1 MMMDEYR
8 TQGPENGYTNDQ
20 KWLLWSKD
28 GYANGPRNIRTLEND
43 NVMAKHM
50 SLMDFRIDL
59 T

>member
-1 MMMDEYR
+1 MDEYR

-28 GYANGPRNIRTLEND
+28 GYANGPRNIGTLEND

-50 SLMDFRIDL
+50 SLMDFCIDL